1 MDERKE
7 ISMTWTVKF
16 TLICLAVIAAGLA
29 AAWTVDGEGT
39 LGLSTHGVI
48 AMALGT
54 IATVGLAVGLMAL
67 TFVSGHRRKTED

>member
-1 MDERKE
+1 
-7 ISMTWTVKF
+7 MTWTTKF
-16 TLICLAVIAAGLA
+16 TLICLAVITVGLA
-29 AAWTVDGEGT
+29 GAWIIDGEGT
-39 LGLSTHGVI
+39 IGLSTHGII